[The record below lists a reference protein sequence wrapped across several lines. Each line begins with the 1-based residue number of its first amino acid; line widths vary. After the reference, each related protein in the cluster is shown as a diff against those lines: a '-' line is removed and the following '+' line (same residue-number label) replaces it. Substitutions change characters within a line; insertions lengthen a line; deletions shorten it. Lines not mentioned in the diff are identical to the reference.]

1 VAVGET
7 PAVAVAEAPGVTEAP
22 SSRKTIDG
30 LLHQCSFVSANS
42 DGVEVAVVAGELFP
56 NRPVQDARKKL
67 DNIRPTAA
75 NNHVLL
81 PAAPGR
87 CTTSVKNLKII
98 I

>member
-7 PAVAVAEAPGVTEAP
+7 LAVAVAEALGVTDAP

-30 LLHQCSFVSANS
+30 LLHQCIFVSASS
-42 DGVEVAVVAGELFP
+42 DGVAVAVVPGVLFP
-56 NRPVQDARKKL
+56 NRLVQDTRKIL

-75 NNHVLL
+75 NDHVHFPV
-81 PAAPGR
+81 PAGR
-87 CTTSVKNLKII
+87 CTTSVKNLNII